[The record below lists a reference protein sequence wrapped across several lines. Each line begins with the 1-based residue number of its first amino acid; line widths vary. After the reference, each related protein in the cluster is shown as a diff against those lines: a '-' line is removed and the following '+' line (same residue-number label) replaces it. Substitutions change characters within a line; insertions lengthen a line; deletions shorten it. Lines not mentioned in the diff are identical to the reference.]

1 MSEYPQ
7 LAKMGILN
15 PGEIRSY
22 MVNSIATTDV
32 LRIIYKRKEG
42 SLLPASRSYDFPRV
56 QRTVENAK
64 GKPETVLETAPALRA
79 AVNELKKLVAERE
92 DKAELV
98 DTLLDEVETLESEI
112 TWRIKHIKTLLQ
124 KV

>member
-1 MSEYPQ
+1 
-7 LAKMGILN
+7 
-15 PGEIRSY
+15 

-56 QRTVENAK
+56 QRTVESPK
-64 GKPETVLETAPALRA
+64 GKPETVLETAPALRE
-79 AVNELKKLVAERE
+79 AVKELKKLVAERE
-92 DKAELV
+92 DKADLI

-112 TWRIKHIKTLLQ
+112 TWRIKHIKSLLQ